1 MPIIMELNDNNS
13 EKVCYDIPSYPVY
26 IRRGLLSQYLNYS
39 APDHWHDDIELVAIL
54 SGEMEYSVN
63 GEILKLRKGQGL
75 LVNAGQMHFGFSHE
89 KKECDFICILLHPV
103 LLCPLPSFKKD
114 FVDPLIQDQHLPY
127 ILLHPEIPWEKSIY
141 DKILYLN
148 NIRSEKTAPLKI
160 LAAFAQIWE
169 LLCENISS
177 EKNTVKKNLQDN
189 HNLDIVKN
197 MVRFIQ
203 NHYME
208 KITLTDIAAS
218 GAVGQSKCCKLFS
231 RFFFQSPTMYLIQ
244 HRLAK
249 SMELLLNTD
258 LPITEVA
265 LSVGFGSASYYTET
279 FRKWMGKTPSEFRK
293 SKNPQL

>member
-103 LLCPLPSFKKD
+103 LLYPLPSFKKD

-141 DKILYLN
+141 DKILYFHVL
-148 NIRSEKTAPLKI
+148 SPFI
-160 LAAFAQIWE
+160 LG
-169 LLCENISS
+169 S
-177 EKNTVKKNLQDN
+177 T
-189 HNLDIVKN
+189 
-197 MVRFIQ
+197 
-203 NHYME
+203 
-208 KITLTDIAAS
+208 
-218 GAVGQSKCCKLFS
+218 
-231 RFFFQSPTMYLIQ
+231 
-244 HRLAK
+244 RL
-249 SMELLLNTD
+249 
-258 LPITEVA
+258 
-265 LSVGFGSASYYTET
+265 
-279 FRKWMGKTPSEFRK
+279 
-293 SKNPQL
+293 